1 MPSLLEKYLQ
11 HLILSIWGFARWN
24 FPLKWDTVC
33 YRCVKGKGIKTMH
46 WKTACQKLKENGGIF
61 ISSLYKDGLP
71 RWGRQ
76 HFKWCLNCCKTHVAF
91 QRANTNTSLPRF
103 FERLP
108 AQSLKTMDE
117 KAREI
122 THGVVLGPG
131 FWRRGVCTES
141 LLSELS
147 PIPKTMMRQTSP
159 KTGEL
164 VTTRPFVYGYS
175 L

>member
-103 FERLP
+103 FRKITCTKFKNHGRKSKGDYAWSCFRTWLLKERRLHRIIAFRTFPDSQNNDEANVSKNWGTGHNP
-108 AQSLKTMDE
+108 A
-117 KAREI
+117 
-122 THGVVLGPG
+122 
-131 FWRRGVCTES
+131 VC
-141 LLSELS
+141 LWL
-147 PIPKTMMRQTSP
+147 
-159 KTGEL
+159 
-164 VTTRPFVYGYS
+164 
-175 L
+175 